1 VGKTEATE
9 AILIRAGFGICG
21 VPCYNVSTQ
30 KADLEAGVEFRE
42 YWGIARKRGWI
53 ILLVAVVAAV
63 AALGVSL
70 LMSETYEA
78 TIQLSIN
85 PARADWGLNQATK
98 DLLRNYGVNIK
109 SHRMTQE
116 AINRAQLDM
125 STYDFL
131 AGLDV
136 SDDAA
141 NLTITL
147 QAESHDPE
155 EARLMAQTL
164 ADVFV
169 EERRNWNSEQDKRD
183 RIYVEKVDDI
193 RDVPLASPKIKFNLL
208 AGLIFGAIVGG
219 IIIFFLEWLQSDIVR
234 TAADVEKA
242 VGVTVLGTIPA
253 GSESKIDG
261 QSKWSL
267 PAWIEPGFFLM
278 FLVGLVIGAGLGA
291 LIVGLL

>member
-1 VGKTEATE
+1 M
-9 AILIRAGFGICG
+9 
-21 VPCYNVSTQ
+21 
-30 KADLEAGVEFRE
+30 EFRE
-42 YWGIARKRGWI
+42 YWNIVRKRGWI
-53 ILLVAVVAAV
+53 LILVAVVAAV

-70 LMSETYEA
+70 IMPETYKA
-78 TIQLSIN
+78 TIQLSVN

-98 DLLRNYGVNIK
+98 DLLRNYVLNIK

-131 AGLDV
+131 ANLDA

-141 NLTITL
+141 NLSITL

-169 EERRNWNSEQDKRD
+169 EERRQWNSEQDMRD

-193 RDVPLASPKIKFNLL
+193 RDVPLTSPKIRFNML
-208 AGLIFGAIVGG
+208 AGAVFGAILGG
-219 IIIFFLEWLQSDIVR
+219 ILVVFLEWLQSDILR
-234 TAADVEKA
+234 TTADVERA
-242 VGVTVLGTIPA
+242 VGVTVLGAIPA
-253 GSESKIDG
+253 RAESG
-261 QSKWSL
+261 TLVASKWGL
-267 PAWIEPGFFLM
+267 PAWVQPGVLLM
-278 FLVGLVIGAGLGA
+278 FVVGLVIGAGLGA
-291 LIVGLL
+291 LVVALL

>member
-1 VGKTEATE
+1 M
-9 AILIRAGFGICG
+9 
-21 VPCYNVSTQ
+21 
-30 KADLEAGVEFRE
+30 EFRE
-42 YWGIARKRGWI
+42 YWNIVRKRGWI
-53 ILLVAVVAAV
+53 LILVAVVAAV

-70 LMSETYEA
+70 IMSETYKA
-78 TIQLSIN
+78 TIQLSVH

-98 DLLRNYGVNIK
+98 DLLRNYVLNIK

-131 AGLDV
+131 ANLDA

-141 NLTITL
+141 NLSITL

-169 EERRNWNSEQDKRD
+169 EERRQWNSEQDKRD

-193 RDVPLASPKIKFNLL
+193 RDVPLASPKIRFNVL
-208 AGLIFGAIVGG
+208 AGAVFGAILGG
-219 IIIFFLEWLQSDIVR
+219 ILVVFLEWLQSDILR

-242 VGVTVLGTIPA
+242 VGATVLGAIPA
-253 GSESKIDG
+253 PGESG
-261 QSKWSL
+261 TLGTSKWGL
-267 PAWIEPGFFLM
+267 PAWIQPGVLLM
-278 FLVGLVIGAGLGA
+278 FVVGLVIGAGLGA
-291 LIVGLL
+291 LVVALL

>member
-1 VGKTEATE
+1 
-9 AILIRAGFGICG
+9 
-21 VPCYNVSTQ
+21 
-30 KADLEAGVEFRE
+30 VEFRE
-42 YWGIARKRGWI
+42 YWNIARKRGWI
-53 ILLVAVVAAV
+53 IFLVAVVAAV

-70 LMSETYEA
+70 IVAETYKA
-78 TIQLSIN
+78 TIQLSAN
-85 PARADWGLNQATK
+85 PARADWGLNQATQ
-98 DLLRNYGVNIK
+98 DLLRNYVLNIK

-131 AGLDV
+131 ANLDV

-141 NLTITL
+141 NLSITI

-169 EERRNWNSEQDKRD
+169 EERRQWNSEQDKRD

-193 RDVPLASPKIKFNLL
+193 RDVPLASPKIKFNML
-208 AGLIFGAIVGG
+208 AGAVLGAIVGA
-219 IIIFFLEWLQSDIVR
+219 IIVFFLEWLQSDILR
-234 TAADVEKA
+234 SAADVEKA
-242 VGVTVLGTIPA
+242 VGVTVLGAIPV
-253 GSESKIDG
+253 GSESKSG
-261 QSKWSL
+261 ARSQWGL
-267 PAWIEPGFFLM
+267 PAWVDPGFLLTFS
-278 FLVGLVIGAGLGA
+278 VGIVIGAGLGA

>member
-1 VGKTEATE
+1 
-9 AILIRAGFGICG
+9 
-21 VPCYNVSTQ
+21 
-30 KADLEAGVEFRE
+30 VEFRE
-42 YWGIARKRGWI
+42 YWNIARKRGWI

-70 LMSETYEA
+70 LLPETYEA
-78 TIQLSIN
+78 TIQLSVN
-85 PARADWGLNQATK
+85 PARADWGLSQATK
-98 DLLRNYGVNIK
+98 DLLRNYVLNIR

-131 AGLDV
+131 ANLDV

-141 NLTITL
+141 NLSLTI
-147 QAESHDPE
+147 QAESNDPE
-155 EARLMAQTL
+155 EARFMAQTL

-169 EERRNWNSEQDKRD
+169 DERRQWNSEQDKRD

-193 RDVPLASPKIKFNLL
+193 RDVPLSSPKIRFNML
-208 AGLIFGAIVGG
+208 AGAVFGAIVGG
-219 IIIFFLEWLQSDIVR
+219 IVVFFLEWLQSDILR

-242 VGVTVLGTIPA
+242 VGVTVLGTIPS
-253 GSESKIDG
+253 GGESRASG
-261 QSKWSL
+261 RSKWGL
-267 PAWIEPGFFLM
+267 PGWIEPGFLFT
-278 FLVGLVIGAGLGA
+278 FLVGMVIGAGIGA